1 MPIVD
6 QRRIA
11 FDVGALR
18 DILDYLPQAARNVGL
33 PGNDPTA
40 IVIDGST
47 KAFRFAFGDHVV
59 TLGTEKLAAL
69 LIAYCIRAGISI
81 PRQMQRSVNFS
92 QETIML
98 VSLRNIWLRRFRR
111 FRPNSRDHLA
121 GFRGTGLE
129 RGDFEHRPGGCEVGA
144 IG

>member
-18 DILDYLPQAARNVGL
+18 DILDYLPQAARSVGL

-40 IVIDGST
+40 IVIDGSG
-47 KAFRFAFGDHVV
+47 KAVRFAFGDHVV
-59 TLGTEKLAAL
+59 TLGAEKLAAL

-98 VSLRNIWLRRFRR
+98 VFLTEY
-111 FRPNSRDHLA
+111 LA
-121 GFRGTGLE
+121 APFPTFSPKQSGPPRGFLWNG
-129 RGDFEHRPGGCEVGA
+129 P
-144 IG
+144 